1 MPNILNKKEMIKV
14 KKKKILKRLFI
25 GIPIFIIVLGL
36 VIISF
41 AGWELTKQT
50 FLLTKTMAT
59 TYEPDMPQRE
69 FTVEN
74 KDEKMQIHRFA
85 SGEQMGEVVI
95 PSISL
100 KYPLIHGTLE
110 EHLAK
115 GIGHYAGSVYP
126 GEGGNVIISGH
137 RDTVFRN
144 LGDVKIGDTIT
155 INTSYGSYTYKASS
169 TRIVDKDDRTVI
181 VPSDKEMLTIT
192 TCYPFRYIGS
202 APKRYILTAQFVDSR
217 DETNV
222 QAKGIN
228 KQQ

>member
-1 MPNILNKKEMIKV
+1 M
-14 KKKKILKRLFI
+14 KKKKVLKRLFI
-25 GIPIFIIVLGL
+25 GIPVFFIVLGII
-36 VIISF
+36 IISF

-59 TYEPDMPQRE
+59 NYKPDMPQRK

-74 KDEKMQIHRFA
+74 KDKKMQIHRFA
-85 SGEQMGEVVI
+85 SGEVMGEVII

-100 KYPLIHGTLE
+100 KYPLIHGTLD

-144 LGDVKIGDTIT
+144 LGDLKMGDTIT

-169 TRIVDKDDRTVI
+169 TRIVDKNDRTVI
-181 VPSDKEMLTIT
+181 VPSDKEMLTMT
-192 TCYPFRYIGS
+192 TCYPFSYIGS
-202 APKRYILTAQFVDSR
+202 APKRYIVIAQFVDP
-217 DETNV
+217 TTQTKV
-222 QAKGIN
+222 QAKGN
-228 KQQ
+228 

>member
-1 MPNILNKKEMIKV
+1 M
-14 KKKKILKRLFI
+14 KKKKVLKRLFI
-25 GIPIFIIVLGL
+25 GIPVFFIVLGII
-36 VIISF
+36 IISF

-59 TYEPDMPQRE
+59 NYKPDMPQRK

-74 KDEKMQIHRFA
+74 KDKKMQIHRFA
-85 SGEQMGEVVI
+85 SGEVMGEVII

-100 KYPLIHGTLE
+100 KYPLIHGTLD

-144 LGDVKIGDTIT
+144 LGDLKMGDTIT

-169 TRIVDKDDRTVI
+169 TRIVDKNDRTVI
-181 VPSDKEMLTIT
+181 VPSDKEMLTMT
-192 TCYPFRYIGS
+192 TCYPFSYIGS
-202 APKRYILTAQFVDSR
+202 APKRYIVIAQFVDPTTQSK
-217 DETNV
+217 V
-222 QAKGIN
+222 QAKGN
-228 KQQ
+228 

>member
-1 MPNILNKKEMIKV
+1 M
-14 KKKKILKRLFI
+14 KKKKIMKRLFI
-25 GIPIFIIVLGL
+25 GIPISLIVIGI

-59 TYEPDMPQRE
+59 NYKPDMPQRK
-69 FTVEN
+69 FTVKN

-85 SGEQMGEVVI
+85 SGEVMGEVII

-144 LGDVKIGDTIT
+144 LGDVKIGDSIT

-181 VPSDKEMLTIT
+181 VPSNKEMLTIT
-192 TCYPFRYIGS
+192 TCYPFSYIGS
-202 APKRYILTAQFVDSR
+202 APKRYIVIAQFVDSA
-217 DETNV
+217 TKPKV
-222 QAKGIN
+222 QAKE
-228 KQQ
+228 K

>member
-1 MPNILNKKEMIKV
+1 M
-14 KKKKILKRLFI
+14 KKKKVLKRLFI
-25 GIPIFIIVLGL
+25 GIPVFFIVLGII
-36 VIISF
+36 IISF

-59 TYEPDMPQRE
+59 NYKPDMSQRK

-74 KDEKMQIHRFA
+74 KDKKIQIHRFA
-85 SGEQMGEVVI
+85 SGEVMGEVII

-100 KYPLIHGTLE
+100 KYPLIHGTLD

-144 LGDVKIGDTIT
+144 LGDLKIGDTIT
-155 INTSYGSYTYKASS
+155 INTTYGSYTYKASS
-169 TRIVDKDDRTVI
+169 TRIVDKNDRTVI
-181 VPSDKEMLTIT
+181 VPSDKEMLTMT
-192 TCYPFRYIGS
+192 TCYPFSYIGS
-202 APKRYILTAQFVDSR
+202 APKRYIVIAQFVGPSTQLR
-217 DETNV
+217 V
-222 QAKGIN
+222 QAKEN
-228 KQQ
+228 

>member
-1 MPNILNKKEMIKV
+1 MR
-14 KKKKILKRLFI
+14 RLFI
-25 GIPIFIIVLGL
+25 GIPIFFIVIGI

-50 FLLTKTMAT
+50 FLLTRTMT
-59 TYEPDMPQRE
+59 KDYTPDMPQRK

-85 SGEQMGEVVI
+85 AGEEMGGVII

-100 KYPLIHGTLE
+100 NYPLIHGTLD

-126 GEGGNVIISGH
+126 GEGGNVVISGH
-137 RDTVFRN
+137 RDTVFRK
-144 LGDVKIGDTIT
+144 LGDVKIGDLIT
-155 INTSYGSYTYKASS
+155 INTSYGSYTYKASG

-192 TCYPFRYIGS
+192 TCYPFSYIGN
-202 APKRYILTAQFVDSR
+202 APKRYIVTAQFVDSAT
-217 DETNV
+217 ESKV
-222 QAKGIN
+222 QAKEN
-228 KQQ
+228 